1 MPRQSDARDRMVQAA
16 VVLLQ
21 RRGVHGVGLLDVV
34 AEADA
39 PRGSIYHHFPG
50 GKDEVIIAA
59 VALAAANAEAQILK
73 AGAAGATPQEVV
85 RRIAAV
91 FRYLPQ
97 RSGWTTGCP
106 VAATAMDGE
115 HLTPAV
121 QQAVKDAFDRWGGA
135 AAQVLRNAGWRRGD
149 AQARGLALIAALEG
163 GLLLARAVR
172 SAAPYDAAVE
182 AFIASL

>member
-1 MPRQSDARDRMVQAA
+1 MPRHSDARERMVHAA

-21 RRGVHGVGLLDVV
+21 RRGAHGVGLLDVV

-50 GKDEVIIAA
+50 GKDEVVVAA
-59 VALAAANAEAQILK
+59 LERAAASAEAAILK
-73 AGAAGATPQEVV
+73 AGEAAASPQDAV

-97 RSGWTTGCP
+97 QSGWSTGCP
-106 VAATAMDGE
+106 VAATALDGE
-115 HLTPAV
+115 HQAAAV
-121 QQAVKDAFDRWGGA
+121 QQAVKVAFDSWCRA
-135 AAQVLRNAGWRRGD
+135 AAGVLRQSGLRAAD
-149 AQARGLALIAALEG
+149 ADAKGLALIATLEG
-163 GLLLARAVR
+163 GLLLARGLR

-182 AFIASL
+182 AFIAGL